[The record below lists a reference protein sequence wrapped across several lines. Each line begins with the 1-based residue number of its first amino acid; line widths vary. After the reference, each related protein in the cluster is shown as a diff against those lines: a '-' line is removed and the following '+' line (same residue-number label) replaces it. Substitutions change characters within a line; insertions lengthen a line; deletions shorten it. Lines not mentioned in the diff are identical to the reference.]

1 MFSRVYKFL
10 DKYDCLYELQF
21 GFRAKHST
29 DHALINISEQ
39 IRQILDTKTGS
50 PKKKYACGVF
60 VDFRKAFDTV
70 NHSILLDKL
79 HHYGIR
85 GSLNDWFR
93 SYLTNRKQFVSVL
106 GFDSNLSTI
115 RHGVPQG
122 SVLGPRLFLIY
133 INDLHSAIKHSSVYH
148 FADDTSRLQI
158 DTSYKKIQ
166 NNLNYDLKC
175 LYNWLLSNKY
185 L

>member
-1 MFSRVYKFL
+1 MCCFFIYF
-10 DKYDCLYELQF
+10 Q
-21 GFRAKHST
+21 
-29 DHALINISEQ
+29 
-39 IRQILDTKTGS
+39 
-50 PKKKYACGVF
+50 
-60 VDFRKAFDTV
+60 KAFDSV
-70 NHSILLDKL
+70 NHSILLKKL
-79 HHYGIR
+79 HRYGIR

-122 SVLGPRLFLIY
+122 SVLGPLLFLIY
-133 INDLHSAIKHSSVYH
+133 INDLHFAIKHSSVYH
-148 FADDTSRLQI
+148 FADYTSLLLI

-175 LYNWLLSNKY
+175 LYNWLLANKIS
-185 L
+185 LNATKTELIFFRKPS